1 MHNMNLYISQGI
13 LDVYIQ
19 FLHQPDQNQVQQYYK
34 LMLFKILVLGQLA
47 CISIILLGIGILT
60 TIGLVTLS
68 SKTWADDVKKWI
80 LDLTQTQSQLMRR
93 VLSKTMGLQ
102 TKRNQFCNFLV
113 VMDSN
118 LDISRSL
125 LQLYR
130 RLQPYVKLKHILME
144 VVLIT
149 IQQHQRSRR
158 SSPRSSYPL

>member
-1 MHNMNLYISQGI
+1 
-13 LDVYIQ
+13 
-19 FLHQPDQNQVQQYYK
+19 
-34 LMLFKILVLGQLA
+34 
-47 CISIILLGIGILT
+47 
-60 TIGLVTLS
+60 
-68 SKTWADDVKKWI
+68 
-80 LDLTQTQSQLMRR
+80 
-93 VLSKTMGLQ
+93 MGLQ

-149 IQQHQRSRR
+149 IQQHHLEEDHRQGPPIPSNM
-158 SSPRSSYPL
+158 STEMLEQQ